1 MLKRKCKIT
10 FVAHGATIH
19 SQEGIIS
26 DSEKY
31 PPLSK
36 HGVEEIQKICEY
48 IKKRGIRDNKIY
60 TSPAVRCI
68 QSAQE
73 ISKVYK
79 QDYEVLKDLK
89 VRKCGVLNGK
99 TFNYL
104 LKKYSNNPSF
114 AALDFEDGESL
125 TDFNKRVIDVI
136 DNLVENNIGNRLII
150 VTYQSVIQAVVA
162 HILGIAPENQAKVL
176 IKTGSMTQISCFENW
191 SSLIYSGYVPL

>member
-10 FVAHGATIH
+10 FVAHGATIN
-19 SQEGIIS
+19 SQEGIIA

-79 QDYEVLKDLK
+79 QDYEVLKDLN
-89 VRKCGVLNGK
+89 VRKCGELNGK
-99 TFNYL
+99 TFRAL
-104 LKKYSNNPSF
+104 VKKYPNNPSF
-114 AALDFEDGESL
+114 AALDFKDGESL
-125 TDFNKRVIDVI
+125 IDFNKRVIGVI
-136 DNLVENNIGNRLII
+136 DKLVENNIGNRLII

-162 HILGIAPENQAKVL
+162 HILGISPENQAKVL